1 MLSFSDINENQEE
14 TERVT
19 ENVISDGK
27 EMNKNNNEM
36 QLKQNILQLKIP
48 ETCTELQQMRP
59 L

>member
-36 QLKQNILQLKIP
+36 QLKQNVLQLKIP
-48 ETCTELQQMRP
+48 
-59 L
+59 